1 MAILKGIFRKQTGSI
16 GDMTLRVVNG
26 QTVTS
31 EKVTRNTSKTFAQM
45 VRRVQWANLVNLFRS
60 FEGTLHPSFESR
72 PRTWSDFNAFI
83 SANIGQYG
91 VYLTASEAAQGGCLV
106 APYQV
111 TRGSLPS
118 VGMGTTPAGVITS
131 DIKLGSLVI
140 NDETTLAAFSA
151 AVKAN
156 NSGWQYGDQLSAF
169 VAVQKVNT
177 VSQVPYVEVRAF
189 EITLAED
196 DETLVVDLI
205 GNDPTCFAVTDQKL
219 CLNASI
225 NGGACYVHSRKEGQ
239 KTRVS
244 TQRFTVTNDL
254 LDQYTTAA
262 KRSAAIVSY
271 GGKVSTDFLT
281 PNIDDVLIND

>member
-45 VRRVQWANLVNLFRS
+45 VRRVQWANVVNLFRA

-72 PRTWSDFNAFI
+72 PRSWSDFNAFM

-91 VYLTASEAAQGGCLV
+91 VYLTASEASQGGCLV
-106 APYQV
+106 APYQI

-118 VGMGTTPAGVITS
+118 VGMGTTEAGVITS
-131 DIKLGSLVI
+131 DIKVGALDI
-140 NDETTLAAFSA
+140 TDETTLAAFSA
-151 AVKAN
+151 AVRAN
-156 NSGWQYGDQLSAF
+156 NSGWEYGDQLSAY
-169 VAVQKVNT
+169 VALQKVNT
-177 VSQVPYVEVRAF
+177 ITQVPYVEVHAY

-196 DETLVVDLI
+196 DETLVLDLI
-205 GNDPTCFAVTDQKL
+205 DNDPTCFAVVDQKL
-219 CLNASI
+219 CLNAPI
-225 NGGACYVHSRKEGQ
+225 NGGACYVHSRKDGQ

-244 TQRFTVTNDL
+244 TQRFTATNDL
-254 LDQYTTAA
+254 LDAYTTEA
-262 KRSAAIVSY
+262 KRTEAIISY
-271 GGKVSTDFLT
+271 GGKTSTEFLT
-281 PNIDDVLIND
+281 PNID

>member
-45 VRRVQWANLVNLFRS
+45 VRRVQWANVVNLYRA

-72 PRTWSDFNAFI
+72 PRSWSDFNAFM

-91 VYLTASEAAQGGCLV
+91 VYLTASEASQGGCLV
-106 APYQV
+106 APYQI

-118 VGMGTTPAGVITS
+118 VGMGTTEAGVITS
-131 DIKLGSLVI
+131 DIKVGALDI
-140 NDETTLAAFSA
+140 TDETTLAAFSA
-151 AVKAN
+151 AVRAN
-156 NSGWQYGDQLSAF
+156 NSGWEYGDQLSAY
-169 VAVQKVNT
+169 VALQKVNT
-177 VSQVPYVEVRAF
+177 ITQVPYVEVHAY

-196 DETLVVDLI
+196 DETLVLDLI
-205 GNDPTCFAVTDQKL
+205 DNDPTCFAVVDQKL
-219 CLNASI
+219 CLNAPI
-225 NGGACYVHSRKEGQ
+225 NGGACYVHSRKDGQ

-244 TQRFTVTNDL
+244 TQRFTATNDL
-254 LDQYTTAA
+254 LDAYTTEA
-262 KRSAAIVSY
+262 KRTEAIISY
-271 GGKVSTDFLT
+271 IELRVENFL
-281 PNIDDVLIND
+281 N

>member
-45 VRRVQWANLVNLFRS
+45 VRRVQWANVVNLFRA

-72 PRTWSDFNAFI
+72 PRNWSDYNAFL

-91 VYLTASEAAQGGCLV
+91 VYLTASEASQGGCLV
-106 APYQV
+106 APYQI

-118 VGMGTTPAGVITS
+118 VGMGTTEAGVITS
-131 DIKLGSLVI
+131 DIKVGALDI
-140 NDETTLAAFSA
+140 TDETTLAAFSA
-151 AVKAN
+151 AVRAN
-156 NSGWQYGDQLSAF
+156 NSGWEYGDQLSAY
-169 VAVQKVNT
+169 VALQKVNT
-177 VSQVPYVEVRAF
+177 ITQVPYVEVHAY

-196 DETLVVDLI
+196 DETLVLDLI
-205 GNDPTCFAVTDQKL
+205 DNDPTCFTVVDQKL
-219 CLNASI
+219 CLNAPI
-225 NGGACYVHSRKEGQ
+225 NGGACYVHSRKDGQ

-244 TQRFTVTNDL
+244 TQRFTATNDL
-254 LDQYTTAA
+254 LDAYTTEA
-262 KRSAAIVSY
+262 KRTEAIISY
-271 GGKVSTDFLT
+271 GGKTSGEFLT
-281 PNIDDVLIND
+281 PNLGN

>member
-45 VRRVQWANLVNLFRS
+45 VRRVQWANVVNLYRA

-72 PRTWSDFNAFI
+72 PRSWSDFNAFM

-91 VYLTASEAAQGGCLV
+91 VYLTASEASQGGCLV
-106 APYQV
+106 APYQI

-118 VGMGTTPAGVITS
+118 VGMGTTEAGVITS
-131 DIKLGSLVI
+131 DIKVGALDI
-140 NDETTLAAFSA
+140 TDETTLAAFSA
-151 AVKAN
+151 AVRAN
-156 NSGWQYGDQLSAF
+156 NSGWEYGDQLSAY
-169 VAVQKVNT
+169 VALQKVNT
-177 VSQVPYVEVRAF
+177 ITQVPYVEVHAY

-196 DETLVVDLI
+196 DETLVLDLI
-205 GNDPTCFAVTDQKL
+205 DNDPTCFAVVDQKL
-219 CLNASI
+219 CLNAPI
-225 NGGACYVHSRKEGQ
+225 NGGACYVHSRKDGQ

-244 TQRFTVTNDL
+244 TQRFTATNDL
-254 LDQYTTAA
+254 LDAYTTEA
-262 KRSAAIVSY
+262 KRTEAIISY
-271 GGKVSTDFLT
+271 GGKRSGACLT
-281 PNIDDVLIND
+281 RNL